1 MGTFKYEKFDWS
13 TVVSALM
20 HDTGWLMIKLNLTE
34 RTGNR
39 GADYYKKELDSM
51 GGVTVRGE
59 FMLGSVI
66 RIKNTFIKT

>member
-1 MGTFKYEKFDWS
+1 
-13 TVVSALM
+13 
-20 HDTGWLMIKLNLTE
+20 MIKLNLTE